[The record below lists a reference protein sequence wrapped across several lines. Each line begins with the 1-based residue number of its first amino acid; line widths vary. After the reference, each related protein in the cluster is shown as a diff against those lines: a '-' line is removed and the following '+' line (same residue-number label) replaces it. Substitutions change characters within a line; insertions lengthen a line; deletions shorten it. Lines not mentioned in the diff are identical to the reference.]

1 MILPT
6 IAPDKWVELQAE
18 ISGEWLQDHQDVV
31 SGRLYVTQK
40 NGDVTY
46 TDNAQSVFN
55 SIYDKVDD
63 ILHMFFIK
71 GDFISEEE
79 EGDN

>member
-6 IAPDKWVELQAE
+6 IAPDKWVELQAK
-18 ISGEWLQDHQDVV
+18 ISDEWLDDSVNCTTSSAVHTEIWTKDM
-31 SGRLYVTQK
+31 
-40 NGDVTY
+40 NGDEVY
-46 TDNAQSVFN
+46 TDQAQESFN

-71 GDFISEEE
+71 GD
-79 EGDN
+79 N

>member
-18 ISGEWLQDHQDVV
+18 ISGEWLQDAV
-31 SGRLYVTQK
+31 SDYPYVTQK

-46 TDNAQSVFN
+46 TDNAQSLFN
-55 SIYDKVDD
+55 SIYDRVDD

-71 GDFISEEE
+71 GD
-79 EGDN
+79 NQ

>member
-1 MILPT
+1 MKPT

-18 ISGEWLQDHQDVV
+18 ISGEWLQDVV
-31 SGRLYVTQK
+31 SEYPYVTQK

-46 TDNAQSVFN
+46 TDKAQSEFN

-63 ILHMFFIK
+63 IISSIFEK
-71 GDFISEEE
+71 GD
-79 EGDN
+79 N

>member
-18 ISGEWLQDHQDVV
+18 ISDKWLQDVV
-31 SGRLYVTQK
+31 SGRLYVKQK

-46 TDNAQSVFN
+46 TDNAQLQFN

-71 GDFISEEE
+71 GD
-79 EGDN
+79 N

>member
-18 ISGEWLQDHQDVV
+18 ISDKWLQDVV
-31 SGRLYVTQK
+31 SGRLYVKQK

-46 TDNAQSVFN
+46 TDNAQLQFN

-63 ILHMFFIK
+63 ILEMFFIK
-71 GDFISEEE
+71 GE
-79 EGDN
+79 N

>member
-18 ISGEWLQDHQDVV
+18 ISGEWLQDVV
-31 SGRLYVTQK
+31 SEYPYVTQK

-46 TDNAQSVFN
+46 TDKAQSEFN

-63 ILHMFFIK
+63 IISSIFEK
-71 GDFISEEE
+71 GD
-79 EGDN
+79 N

>member
-6 IAPDKWVELQAE
+6 IDPDKWVELQAE
-18 ISGEWLQDHQDVV
+18 ISGKWLQDHQDVV

-71 GDFISEEE
+71 GD
-79 EGDN
+79 N

>member
-18 ISGEWLQDHQDVV
+18 ISGEWLQDAV
-31 SGRLYVTQK
+31 SDYPYVTQK

-46 TDNAQSVFN
+46 TDKAQSEFN
-55 SIYDKVDD
+55 SIYDKVDG
-63 ILHMFFIK
+63 IISSIFEK
-71 GDFISEEE
+71 GDYR
-79 EGDN
+79 

>member
-6 IAPDKWVELQAE
+6 IDPDKWVELQAE
-18 ISGEWLQDHQDVV
+18 ISGKWLQDHQDVV

-46 TDNAQSVFN
+46 TDNAQLQFN
-55 SIYDKVDD
+55 SI
-63 ILHMFFIK
+63 
-71 GDFISEEE
+71 
-79 EGDN
+79 

>member
-18 ISGEWLQDHQDVV
+18 ISGEWLQDVV
-31 SGRLYVTQK
+31 SEYPYVTQK

-55 SIYDKVDD
+55 SIYDRVDD

-71 GDFISEEE
+71 GD
-79 EGDN
+79 N

>member
-18 ISGEWLQDHQDVV
+18 ISGKWLQDVV
-31 SGRLYVTQK
+31 SGRLYVKQK

-46 TDNAQSVFN
+46 TDNAQLQFN
-55 SIYDKVDD
+55 KIYDKVDD

-71 GDFISEEE
+71 GD
-79 EGDN
+79 N